1 VILDQETLTWYSADA
16 PPDAD
21 TTVLVFA
28 PGCDEPVWLGYF
40 DGDSWFEIGGAE
52 YGNAEELADHVTA
65 WAPLPAAASIPDRE
79 IKTMAEKKCGK
90 CGSNDLTPG
99 GGCRACKKA
108 SNAAYRAKKSGA
120 AAPAAG
126 TRKRRAKSVP
136 LQLQTDRMV
145 IMQFAIRIED
155 SGGTVHDLFLTG
167 ETVKRL
173 AIELQEFA

>member
-99 GGCRACKKA
+99 GGLSRLQEGIERGLPRQEVRSGGAGRR
-108 SNAAYRAKKSGA
+108 NAKETREER
-120 AAPAAG
+120 APAA
-126 TRKRRAKSVP
+126 A
-136 LQLQTDRMV
+136 DRSHGHH
-145 IMQFAIRIED
+145 AIRHSD
-155 SGGTVHDLFLTG
+155 R
-167 ETVKRL
+167 RL
-173 AIELQEFA
+173 RRHGSRPFSHR